1 MIYKNNVVDHIV
13 KMTMDKVAL
22 IPLAHVTQSFF
33 ESDGSW
39 IVRNQL
45 LAKKHQ
51 QR

>member
-1 MIYKNNVVDHIV
+1 
-13 KMTMDKVAL
+13 MDKVAL

-39 IVRNQL
+39 IVRNQH